1 MLRSVKDMIGDTNE
15 AADGVA
21 GKVKDALFED
31 RYWRLRYVAVDTGTW
46 LPKKKVLL
54 SPLHLK
60 ELETGWVGNC
70 LKVVLNKAQV
80 EGSPELKEHEPISM

>member
-1 MLRSVKDMIGDTNE
+1 MIGDTIE
-15 AADGVA
+15 VADGVA
-21 GKVKDALFED
+21 GKVKDALFDD
-31 RYWRLRYVAVDTGTW
+31 RYWHQRYVAVDTGTW

-60 ELETGWVGNC
+60 ELETGWVGNY

-80 EGSPELKEHEPISM
+80 EGSPELKEREPISM

>member
-1 MLRSVKDMIGDTNE
+1 MLRSVKEMIGDTIQ
-15 AADGVA
+15 AADWVA
-21 GKVKDALFED
+21 GKVKDSRFDD
-31 RYWRLRYVAVDTGTW
+31 RYWRLRYVAADTSTW

-60 ELETGWVGNC
+60 ELETVWVGNC